1 MGALSFLQGDTVV
14 TNFIR
19 LTTGSAALA
28 GDGQVADVAD
38 RSVRDRALHPVSRR
52 ASYPVMMPL
61 ALGTVCALTNILCSR
76 RGSLRGFW

>member
-28 GDGQVADVAD
+28 GFAATVKSLMWLIGQFAIGLFI
-38 RSVRDRALHPVSRR
+38 R
-52 ASYPVMMPL
+52 
-61 ALGTVCALTNILCSR
+61 
-76 RGSLRGFW
+76 